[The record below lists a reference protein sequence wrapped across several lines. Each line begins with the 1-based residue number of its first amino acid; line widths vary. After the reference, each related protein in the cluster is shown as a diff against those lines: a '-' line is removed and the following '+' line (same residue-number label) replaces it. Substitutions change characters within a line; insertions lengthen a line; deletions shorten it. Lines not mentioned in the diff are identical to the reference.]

1 MSVPFFY
8 GLVVAH
14 IIAGVVGLVSFWA
27 VIATRKG
34 GPAHRAWGFR
44 FAYAMLATGAV
55 AILISLCSLAD
66 PLATHKDFTDAAL
79 ARGLFGWMMLYLA
92 LLTLGLAW
100 HALMAVRLKADHA
113 RHSNPVGVGLQIAT
127 VAAAAQCAAQGFVL
141 GQPLMIGIATIG
153 VASGALTL
161 WFIAQSK
168 PRRTAYVL
176 EHIRSGVGA
185 GISAYTAFLSVGLVR
200 AFPEHAFNPAVWAA
214 PTIFGVGL
222 ILFHQLRVRRAAR
235 VRAAAP

>member
-1 MSVPFFY
+1 MIVPIFY

-14 IIAGVVGLVSFWA
+14 IIVGVVGLISFWG
-27 VIATRKG
+27 VIGARKG
-34 GPAHRAWGFR
+34 GADHRAWGFR

-92 LLTLGLAW
+92 LLTLGLGW
-100 HALMAVRLKADHA
+100 HALAAVRLKADHA
-113 RHSNPVGVGLQIAT
+113 RHRNPVGVGLQLAT
-127 VAAAAQCAAQGFVL
+127 VVAAVNCAAQGLSL

-153 VASGALTL
+153 LASGALTL
-161 WFIAQSK
+161 WFIAQAQPS
-168 PRRTAYVL
+168 RTAYVL

-200 AFPEHAFNPAVWAA
+200 AFPEHAFNPLVWAA

-222 ILFHQLRVRRAAR
+222 ILFHQLRARRATPTKIAT
-235 VRAAAP
+235 

>member
-1 MSVPFFY
+1 MIVPIFY

-14 IIAGVVGLVSFWA
+14 IIVGVVGLISFWG
-27 VIATRKG
+27 VVATRKG
-34 GPAHRAWGFR
+34 GAAHRAWGFR

-55 AILISLCSLAD
+55 AILVSFCSLAD
-66 PLATHKDFTDAAL
+66 PLATHKDFTDPAL

-92 LLTLGLAW
+92 VLTLGLGW
-100 HALMAVRLKADHA
+100 HALAAVRLKADHA
-113 RHSNPVGVGLQIAT
+113 RHRNPVGVGLQITT
-127 VAAAAQCAAQGFVL
+127 VAAALNCAAQGVNL

-153 VASGALTL
+153 VASGVLSL
-161 WFIAQSK
+161 WFIVQQQ
-168 PRRTAYVL
+168 PGRTAYQL

-200 AFPEHAFNPAVWAA
+200 AFPEHAFNPAVWAV

-222 ILFHQLRVRRAAR
+222 ILFHQMRVRRTAAS
-235 VRAAAP
+235 AAAT

>member
-1 MSVPFFY
+1 MIVPIFY

-14 IIAGVVGLVSFWA
+14 IIVGVVGLISFWG
-27 VIATRKG
+27 VVFTRKG
-34 GPAHRAWGFR
+34 GADHRAWGFR

-55 AILISLCSLAD
+55 AVLVSFCSLVD
-66 PLATHKDFTDAAL
+66 PLAAHKDFTDPNL

-92 LLTLGLAW
+92 LLTLGLGW
-100 HALMAVRLKADHA
+100 HALAAVRLKADHA
-113 RHSNPVGVGLQIAT
+113 RHRNPVGVGLQVAT
-127 VAAAAQCAAQGFVL
+127 VAAAVNCAAQGASL

-153 VASGALTL
+153 VASGGLTL
-161 WFIAQSK
+161 WFIALSQ
-168 PRRTAYVL
+168 PNRTAYVL

-214 PTIFGVGL
+214 PTLFGIGL
-222 ILFHQLRVRRAAR
+222 ILFHQLRVRRM
-235 VRAAAP
+235 AAPKAAT